1 MLGYDSPRLYFAVPD
16 HYTIGVEFPDYDT
29 AAAYALTKIHEIRD
43 CPGSYTKAW
52 VTARLADRTGDREIA
67 RYEITILE
75 SPRTDVTFE
84 HQRGSGTPGVR
95 EVDRTFGGGR

>member
-29 AAAYALTKIHEIRD
+29 AAAYALTKIHEID
-43 CPGSYTKAW
+43 GCPGSYTKAW

-67 RYEITILE
+67 RYAITL
-75 SPRTDVTFE
+75 V
-84 HQRGSGTPGVR
+84 QTPAR
-95 EVDRTFGGGR
+95 AVDRIINPRFPLVEVSQ